1 MNESCPI
8 CMLETLNGDTA
19 PKCIMP
25 TSDSVTEHCKEEEDD
40 IASTDGSEDDDINV
54 SENGF
59 KLSIRSV
66 SDIDL
71 KELDTDHMDHV
82 EELVSHR
89 GFLKHHCM
97 RNGIARYAIKQLK
110 SSLSTRKK
118 FDGAIDIAIEA
129 KFLSSLSHS
138 NIVKI
143 W

>member
-1 MNESCPI
+1 
-8 CMLETLNGDTA
+8 MLETLKGHEVHKT
-19 PKCIMP
+19 MP
-25 TSDSVTEHCKEEEDD
+25 TSDSVTETGAHPKKNDAVSMQGSGKDKTEGETIEE
-40 IASTDGSEDDDINV
+40 ST
-54 SENGF
+54 NGF
-59 KLSIRSV
+59 KLSIGDV
-66 SDIDL
+66 SEVDL